1 MHTQTESA
9 QVHRDRPGSRLA
21 TAAGLALYCLT
32 LTGEAMLGA
41 SARWLLVYLGAAT
54 AGAFVPLGLSAE
66 GLAWVAALTPILW
79 SVMGLALPGR
89 GRVWVRRLGARRASA
104 DEAMALRDAVELLRS
119 AGPSLPEP
127 AGYYVLDDPLP
138 TAAVRGRTL
147 ILSRGLLESESL
159 AAVLAHELG
168 HADTLDGRLTEALER
183 LALWDDPL
191 APALPEL
198 GGEARVELDHD
209 AEGAFLWGL
218 LRWTL
223 RLAGGSFAQR
233 LLNPL
238 WAAHWRAREYAA
250 DSYAASLGQA
260 EDLARHLADQE
271 LPFDAPQRR
280 LLFNSAQHP
289 PVALRVERLLA
300 SPEGRG
306 SE

>member
-1 MHTQTESA
+1 MHTQTENA
-9 QVHRDRPGSRLA
+9 QIHRDRPGSWLSPA
-21 TAAGLALYCLT
+21 VGLGLYLLT
-32 LTGEAMLGA
+32 LTGEVMLGA
-41 SARWLLVYLGAAT
+41 STRWLLAYLGAAT
-54 AGAFVPLGLSAE
+54 VGAFVPLGLSAE

-104 DEAMALRDAVELLRS
+104 EEAMTVTDALELLRS
-119 AGPSLPEP
+119 ADPGLPGP

-138 TAAVRGRTL
+138 AAAVRGRTL

-168 HADTLDGRLTEALER
+168 HVDSLDGVLTEALER

-191 APALPEL
+191 APALPER

-218 LRWTL
+218 LRWAL

-250 DSYAASLGQA
+250 DAYAADLGQA
-260 EDLARHLADQE
+260 EDLARHLTDQE
-271 LPFDAPQRR
+271 LPFDAPQPG
-280 LLFNSAQHP
+280 LLFKAANHP